1 VQTDKVPYRDA
12 QGNVIGV
19 LVFAQDIT
27 ERREAE
33 AALQESERQYR
44 LLMEEAS
51 DAVVAVDMDGYFKLV
66 NAKACELFGY
76 TREELLQLHVRETY
90 VPAEKDMAQQ
100 CLEQLRK
107 GNPLC
112 LKRLIQ
118 RKDGTALSAEI
129 RGRKMSD
136 NRYFAII
143 EKVD

>member
-1 VQTDKVPYRDA
+1 
-12 QGNVIGV
+12 
-19 LVFAQDIT
+19 
-27 ERREAE
+27 
-33 AALQESERQYR
+33 
-44 LLMEEAS
+44 MEEAS

-76 TREELLQLHVRETY
+76 SREELLQLHIRETY

-100 CLEQLRK
+100 CLEQLRQ
-107 GNPLC
+107 GTSLC

-118 RKDGTALSAEI
+118 RKDGTAISAEI

-136 NRYFAII
+136 SHYFAII